1 MNVTAVSIL
10 DSGLKISFGKFSEK
24 YPTSFRSL
32 TSNQRRVRDLRNVLL
47 QLDVIRTRHL
57 TRQLSCQKKKKPNR
71 YGQFSCLFFTIYFF
85 CDVTVLSSFPFLVVG
100 SLGCRRGS
108 LFLVSRESRETLASR
123 HPWNREC
130 LSNRYLQ

>member
-1 MNVTAVSIL
+1 MGNVLLHLEQGKRLDINCTKLLNDEVRTTRKSTNNRDCMNVTAVSIL

-57 TRQLSCQKKKKPNR
+57 ARALSCQKKKYPIAMVSFHA
-71 YGQFSCLFFTIYFF
+71 FSSRST
-85 CDVTVLSSFPFLVVG
+85 SFVM
-100 SLGCRRGS
+100 
-108 LFLVSRESRETLASR
+108 
-123 HPWNREC
+123 
-130 LSNRYLQ
+130 